1 LRTYF
6 LRKGA
11 APNRRVTIAMA
22 DTNKPQQELLPPISE
37 SPKSVSGWLSWLV
50 DPLPEQ
56 FLLPATGLLIVGLD
70 WLLFSKEALTAGL
83 ALPVTMVAGFLAG
96 TLGTY
101 HLQRRFALNS
111 KPVAL
116 AKALLA
122 GVFVGV
128 PFPLAG
134 TIVGAWVIATSG
146 LAGLKAKLMKERL
159 FRR

>member
-1 LRTYF
+1 VPDEEM
-6 LRKGA
+6 K
-11 APNRRVTIAMA
+11 
-22 DTNKPQQELLPPISE
+22 DTFAQQELLPPVAE
-37 SPKSVSGWLSWLV
+37 TPRDVPGWLNWLV

-56 FLLPATGLLIVGLD
+56 FMLPATGLLIVGLD
-70 WLLFSKEALTAGL
+70 WLLFSNEALTAGL
-83 ALPVTMVAGFLAG
+83 ALPATMAVGFLAG
-96 TLGTY
+96 SLGTY

-111 KPVAL
+111 KPVAM

-122 GVFVGV
+122 GVFVGA

-146 LAGLKAKLMKERL
+146 LAGLKAKLMKDWP